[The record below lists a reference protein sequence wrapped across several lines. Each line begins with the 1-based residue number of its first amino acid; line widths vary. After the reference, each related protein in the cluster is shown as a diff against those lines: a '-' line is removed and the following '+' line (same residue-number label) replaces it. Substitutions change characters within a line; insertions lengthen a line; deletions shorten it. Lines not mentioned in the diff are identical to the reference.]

1 MGVRGEDQALN
12 PPICATHNNVGQVGR
27 RHGDVSQL
35 DIESVRGYSVFRY
48 FLIYLPAVDLP

>member
-12 PPICATHNNVGQVGR
+12 PPICATCDNVGQVGR

-35 DIESVRGYSVFRY
+35 DIESVRGCNISRY
-48 FLIYLPAVDLP
+48 FLMFLPAVDLT